1 MATLTSSYQY
11 IGRSNAVFNYGST
24 YYYYLLLYA
33 KTEGNT
39 STGKHKVSLKM
50 RIACQA
56 GDGFYGY
63 STTGYA
69 KVAGTSAINWSAQ
82 QVPNGAWTTGSLT
95 EGGVTYNRWVDL
107 KEGNAEVDTGFGST
121 KNVTLEASFQ
131 RLDMASP
138 PNHVP
143 QTTPMTISATVTL
156 PALAGAS
163 VPTVSASSV
172 AMGSAVTITTNRK
185 SDSFTH
191 DLTYSF
197 GSASDTIASNVGA
210 SYSWTVPDLVA
221 KIPNALSGT
230 CTITCKTKNGSA
242 VIGTSTCT
250 LTLTVPAKSKPS
262 ASATSAKMGGSVVL
276 YTNSKSTAY
285 THTFSYSINGSTGTI
300 ATGIKTDKT
309 WSIPDLVAKIPNALN
324 GTCTISCT
332 TYNGTAA
339 VGTDTCTITLTVPDA
354 STPTLSA
361 TTLAMGGSMTITT
374 NRKSTGFTHKVRYVF
389 GSANGDIKT
398 GVTDSCTWS
407 PPLDLANQIPNA
419 ATGYGVIICYT
430 YNGTKEVG
438 AVQINIK
445 LTVPD
450 NASTKPAVSMTL
462 SPNSTLGAT
471 FSGLYIQNLTKL
483 TATVTAS
490 GKYGATISQ
499 KAVSVGG
506 SAYSGGVLT
515 QTGSVSVVGSAKD
528 SRGFLGTTSQSINI
542 IPYSKPTIVP
552 ASGKSDIVCARCDKN
567 GSLTASGTY
576 LRIIA
581 QRSYSTI
588 TASGVQKNFCYIRY
602 RVNGGSW
609 VTILAK
615 NAASNEVDTG
625 AISGVNLALTS
636 AYTVDVGVVDDIGN
650 THTVTKA
657 ISTDK
662 VDVHLREGGGG
673 FALGKYSGEA
683 GFECAMDAYFSGQ
696 TYRVADDGAKEWFFP
711 PMEPGAIYRT
721 AERFLGKPVYTT
733 CVYFDK
739 LPNADAVS
747 ADNPRADIGLVIL
760 HNTFSERVISISG
773 VYSSFERY
781 TGNGYDNIVYNNEYE
796 LTSGNYGIKSVLVAR
811 RENATHFQIT
821 TDKDMSNYSA
831 YITIKFIR

>member
-1 MATLTSSYQY
+1 MTLTNSYQY

-56 GDGFYGY
+56 GNGFYGY
-63 STTGYA
+63 NTTGYA

-82 QVPNGAWTTGSLT
+82 PVPNGAWTTGNLT
-95 EGGVTYNRWVDL
+95 EDGVTYSRWVDL
-107 KEGNAEVDTGFGST
+107 KEGSTEVNTGFGAT
-121 KNVTLEASFQ
+121 KDVKLEASFQ

-138 PNHVP
+138 PAFVP
-143 QTTPMTISATVTL
+143 QTTPMTLSATVTL

-163 VPTVSASSV
+163 VPTVSESSV
-172 AMGSAVTITTNRK
+172 AMGSAVTIHTNRK
-185 SDSFTH
+185 SSSFTH
-191 DLTYSF
+191 KLTYAF
-197 GSASDTIASNVGA
+197 GSA
-210 SYSWTVPDLVA
+210 
-221 KIPNALSGT
+221 
-230 CTITCKTKNGSA
+230 
-242 VIGTSTCT
+242 
-250 LTLTVPAKSKPS
+250 
-262 ASATSAKMGGSVVL
+262 
-276 YTNSKSTAY
+276 
-285 THTFSYSINGSTGTI
+285 TGTI
-300 ATGIKTDKT
+300 AENVGDSFAWTPPLELA
-309 WSIPDLVAKIPNALN
+309 SQIPNATSGK
-324 GTCTISCT
+324 GTITCT
-332 TYNGTAA
+332 TYNGSSP
-339 VGTDTCTITLTVPDA
+339 V
-354 STPTLSA
+354 
-361 TTLAMGGSMTITT
+361 
-374 NRKSTGFTHKVRYVF
+374 
-389 GSANGDIKT
+389 GSAGVDIT
-398 GVTDSCTWS
+398 
-407 PPLDLANQIPNA
+407 
-419 ATGYGVIICYT
+419 
-430 YNGTKEVG
+430 
-438 AVQINIK
+438 

-450 NASTKPAVSMTL
+450 NASTKPTVTMTL
-462 SPNSTLGAT
+462 APLSSLGSA

-483 TATVTAS
+483 QATVTAS
-490 GKYGATISQ
+490 GKYGASISQ

-636 AYTVDVGVVDDIGN
+636 AYSVDVGVADDIGN

-696 TYRVADDGAKEWFFP
+696 TYRVADDGVKEYFFP
-711 PMEPGAIYRT
+711 PMVPGNIYRT
-721 AERFLGKPVYTT
+721 AERFLGKPVYTA
-733 CVYFDK
+733 CVYIES
-739 LPNADAVS
+739 LPNT
-747 ADNPRADIGLVIL
+747 RAETVAYMLGVYA
-760 HNTFSERVISISG
+760 ERVISIEG
-773 VYSSFERY
+773 TYGSFS
-781 TGNGYDNIVYNNEYE
+781 TDNNGVYNNEYA
-796 LTSGNYGIKSVLVAR
+796 LVPGNGIKYALVAQR
-811 RENATHFQIT
+811 HNGTHFEIK
-821 TDKDMSNYSA
+821 TDSDMSKYSA